1 MAVGNAQIST
11 VVPYLGE
18 LFQTV
23 KRPNSLLKLAGH
35 FQGANIGEPFAYKES
50 TAREFPIGAFYT
62 LVAPSQ
68 PSVLEGAN
76 APAAE
81 YTALTQTTNVVQ
93 IFHKTV
99 QVTYLAESDKSVSGI
114 VPIPM
119 GAAQGEVQN
128 PRSTAFQVMATLER
142 IAQDLNYS
150 MFNGV
155 FANPANPAATALQM
169 RGLITAIVTNIVD
182 QSAYAGGGAAVTAAI
197 YRSFVNQLLALMIAQ
212 NGYAIDSTFTLFAGT
227 TEFSNVCAAYEAF
240 GTIYLTPETIV
251 GGVKLRHVLTRFGTI
266 NLVLDPDVA
275 AQQLVITPLSQVGIV
290 GLPVPDKG
298 VLFEEPLFKQG
309 SADQTQIY
317 GQLGI
322 DHGPEW
328 LSGLLKLPAGIAL

>member
-35 FQGANIGEPFAYKES
+35 FQGVSIGEPFAYKET

-119 GAAQGEVQN
+119 GAQQGEVQN

-155 FANPANPAATALQM
+155 YVNPANPATTALQM
-169 RGLITAIVTNIVD
+169 RGLIPAIATNIND
-182 QSAYAGGGAAVTAAI
+182 QSGVAAAGVTPAI
-197 YRSFVNQLLALMIAQ
+197 YRGFINVALEQMIAQ
-212 NGYAIDSTFTLFAGT
+212 NGYAIDETFTLFAGT

-240 GTIYLTPETIV
+240 GTIYLTPETII
-251 GGVKLRHVLTRFGTI
+251 GGVKLRHVLTRFGTL
-266 NLVLDPDVA
+266 NLVLDPDVP
-275 AQQLVITPLSQVGIV
+275 AQQLVITPMSQIGIV

-322 DHGPEW
+322 DHAPEW
-328 LSGLLKLPAGIAL
+328 LSSLTRVASGISL

>member
-35 FQGANIGEPFAYKES
+35 FQGESIGEPFAYKES

-68 PSVLEGAN
+68 PAVLEGAN

-155 FANPANPAATALQM
+155 YANPANPAATALQM
-169 RGLITAIVTNIVD
+169 RGLIPAIITCIND
-182 QSAYAGGGAAVTAAI
+182 QSAVAGNTVTAAM
-197 YRSFVNQLLALMIAQ
+197 YRGFINGLLATMMAQ
-212 NGYAIDSTFTLFAGT
+212 NGYALDGTFTLFAGT

-240 GTIYLTPETIV
+240 GTIYLTPESIV
-251 GGVKLRHVLTRFGTI
+251 GGVKLRHVLTRFGTL
-266 NLVLDPDVA
+266 NLVLDPDVP

-328 LSGLLKLPAGIAL
+328 LSGLLRVSSGISL